1 MSTETVLVLTPYLDS
16 SVSTATLKSLTNV
29 RGDLA
34 ERIGTTTEKNHVE
47 ALRGELARELET
59 DTARRAGDKRPGG
72 SAPGLELF
80 DLSGAVSEG
89 SGGSRRV
96 VGLCEVH
103 GSRWSDGKTHVGSR
117 EDRDLEEESEDGQGP
132 SEKHRRANGGEDE
145 RLDREVDDCSWRLR
159 LGRET
164 GRLTE
169 LVAEDV
175 EGGVDDRGARG
186 GLEPV
191 CVGDHLRGQRC
202 KGNGHSLLQ
211 TSLQRP
217 ITRPRQSTTVPDSSS
232 RIPHTLCLPLPRR
245 LPAQSV
251 PLNRSRRADIKLSPL
266 HSPCTTLLQ
275 LPAMVDD
282 TV

>member
-145 RLDREVDDCSWRLR
+145 RLDREVDDWHSARIGGNDGQFMETQTRQGDWPTHRTR
-159 LGRET
+159 GR
-164 GRLTE
+164 GRGRW
-169 LVAEDV
+169 
-175 EGGVDDRGARG
+175 GG
-186 GLEPV
+186 
-191 CVGDHLRGQRC
+191 
-202 KGNGHSLLQ
+202 
-211 TSLQRP
+211 
-217 ITRPRQSTTVPDSSS
+217 
-232 RIPHTLCLPLPRR
+232 
-245 LPAQSV
+245 
-251 PLNRSRRADIKLSPL
+251 
-266 HSPCTTLLQ
+266 
-275 LPAMVDD
+275 
-282 TV
+282 